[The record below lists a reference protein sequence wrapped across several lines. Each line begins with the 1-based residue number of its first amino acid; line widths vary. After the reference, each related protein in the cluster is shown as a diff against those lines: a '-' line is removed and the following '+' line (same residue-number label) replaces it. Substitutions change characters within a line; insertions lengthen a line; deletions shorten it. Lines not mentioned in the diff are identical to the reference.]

1 MWYPLAVAG
10 RVVAHDGEFVGAPF
24 PESNFTVAVLCD
36 QEGNVLGLRQAAP
49 EDEA

>member
-10 RVVAHDGEFVGAPF
+10 RVVAHDGEFVRARF
-24 PESNFTVAVLCD
+24 PEGNFTIAVRCD
-36 QEGNVLGLRQAAP
+36 QEAKVLGLRQAAP